1 MSKRT
6 PLIAGNWKM
15 NKGTASEA
23 TALIGEVL
31 DKTSG
36 INGVEVV
43 VCPPSTVLYTLKAIL
58 GDDGGRVAL
67 GAQDVYWKAAGAY
80 TGQLSADMLAD
91 AGVSYVLI
99 GHSERRG
106 RFGVAEPDF
115 TEGILKHF
123 GETDASVNR
132 KSLAALAANLKPVIC
147 VGETLS
153 EREGGS
159 TDGVIRAQVEGAL
172 DGVSASQMANVVFAY
187 EPVWAIGTG
196 KTCSSDE
203 ADRVCGVIRAALSD
217 LYDSETAETVRV
229 LYGGSMKPDN
239 ASELLVQPNIDGGLI
254 GGASLKP
261 GDFAAIAAA
270 AASLPA

>member
-1 MSKRT
+1 MAKRT

-15 NKGTASEA
+15 NKGTAAEA
-23 TALIGEVL
+23 TALIDEVL
-31 DKTSG
+31 AKTDTVS
-36 INGVEVV
+36 GVEVV
-43 VCPPSTVLYTLKAIL
+43 VCPPATVLYALKNII
-58 GDDGGRVAL
+58 GDSTKVAL

-80 TGQLSADMLAD
+80 TGQLSPDMLAD
-91 AGVSYVLI
+91 AGVSFVLI

-132 KSLAALAANLKPVIC
+132 KAVAALAADLKPVIC
-147 VGETLS
+147 VGETLA
-153 EREGGS
+153 ERESGS
-159 TDGVIRAQVEGAL
+159 TDGIVRAQVEGAL
-172 DGVSASQMANVVFAY
+172 DGISIAQMKNVVFAY

-203 ADRVCGVIRAALSD
+203 ADRVCGVIRAGISD
-217 LYDSETAETVRV
+217 LYDVETAESVRI

-239 ASELLVQPNIDGGLI
+239 AAELLVQPHIDGGLI
-254 GGASLKP
+254 GGASLKA
-261 GDFAAIAAA
+261 GDFIAIATA
-270 AASLPA
+270 AASIPS